1 MVPKEAFK
9 TLGTKLATN
18 KNFSRMP
25 SNSSQVVN
33 LVDDELL
40 ATAFGT
46 LDGDALGNTEA
57 DLDRDEEV
65 NFADDADMAQDS
77 GVSGDK

>member
-1 MVPKEAFK
+1 M
-9 TLGTKLATN
+9 ATN

-33 LVDDELL
+33 LVDDELVS
-40 ATAFGT
+40 TAFGT

-57 DLDRDEEV
+57 DLDGDEEV
-65 NFADDADMAQDS
+65 NFVDGTDMAQDS
-77 GVSGDK
+77 GVSGDE